1 MSADAR
7 AEGPGAAAA
16 LRPSRRDLDT
26 ALARSALFEAAA
38 LGFGPPSAASV
49 ARLASRGGAEG
60 LVAAAAYL
68 DAALIPLVEALAET
82 DTDVVW
88 LEHQHRR
95 LFGHTVRGEVPAYE
109 TEYGGDDLFRQPH
122 ELADVGGFYAAF
134 GLTLAVGAGE
144 RADHVRCECEFLAFL
159 ARREAVALE
168 RGEPE
173 VATEIRKATRLFL
186 RDHLGRFAPT
196 LAQRLCQADGGGFY
210 AALGALLD
218 ALVHLECARVAV
230 PLGPA
235 ALSLR
240 TPIEDRI
247 PMACGDCPLGG
258 GDGADGD

>member
-1 MSADAR
+1 VRS
-7 AEGPGAAAA
+7 
-16 LRPSRRDLDT
+16 DLDA

-38 LGFGPPSAASV
+38 LGFAPPSADTV
-49 ARLASRGGAEG
+49 ARLATRRGAEG

-68 DAALIPLVEALAET
+68 DHATLVPLVEALVET
-82 DTDVVW
+82 DTSVVR
-88 LEHQHRR
+88 LEHTHRR

-168 RGEPE
+168 QGEPE
-173 VATEIRKATRLFL
+173 VATEVERATRLFL
-186 RDHLGRFAPT
+186 CDHLGRFAPA
-196 LAQRLCQADGGGFY
+196 LAERLRQADGGGFY
-210 AALGALLD
+210 AAIGDLLD
-218 ALVHLECARVAV
+218 ALVRLECKRVGVPVGLAR
-230 PLGPA
+230 
-235 ALSLR
+235 LSLR
-240 TPIEDRI
+240 TPIEERV
-247 PMACGDCPLGG
+247 PMACGECPLAG